1 MCVEHNHTGKMKVFL
16 LLGLVAV
23 ALCEPTKFVG
33 DKVLRLKPLNDE
45 HVTIIR
51 ELGQKVKVDFWRPD
65 SSDLVSTGMNVD
77 IHVPAAGLDMVFTI
91 LQQSGMEAKVM
102 FEDLQEAVE
111 AQMDNMRVT
120 KAHDYTKYNS
130 WATINDWVVSI
141 SSANANLISRQ
152 VIGNT
157 YEGRPMH
164 LLKIGK
170 KTGSAKPAVFMDC
183 GFHAREWITHAF
195 CQWFVN
201 EAVSTY
207 GSDPEMTNLLDR
219 MDFFVLPVFNIDG
232 YEYTW
237 TKDRMWRKTRSRNSG
252 SSCIGADPNRNFD
265 AGWCTTGASS
275 NPCSDTYCGSSPES
289 EIESK
294 NLANFIRTNKSI
306 IKAYL
311 TVHSYSQLLL
321 FPYSYKYGL
330 AADHSELLSVS
341 QGAIAAL
348 RSLYGTRYTS
358 GPGATTI
365 YPAAGGSDDWAY
377 DLGVKYSYT
386 FELRDEGRYGFLLPE
401 SQIKPTCEETM
412 LAVKYIASY
421 VLNNLY

>member
-1 MCVEHNHTGKMKVFL
+1 
-16 LLGLVAV
+16 
-23 ALCEPTKFVG
+23 
-33 DKVLRLKPLNDE
+33 
-45 HVTIIR
+45 
-51 ELGQKVKVDFWRPD
+51 
-65 SSDLVSTGMNVD
+65 
-77 IHVPAAGLDMVFTI
+77 
-91 LQQSGMEAKVM
+91 M
-102 FEDLQEAVE
+102 FENLQEAVE
-111 AQMDNMRVT
+111 AQMDNKRAT
-120 KAHDYTKYNS
+120 KAHDYTKYNN

-141 SSANANLISRQ
+141 SSANADLISRQ
-152 VIGNT
+152 EIGNT

-164 LLKIGK
+164 LLTIGK

-195 CQWFVN
+195 CQWFIN

-237 TKDRMWRKTRSRNSG
+237 TNDRMWRKTRSRNSG
-252 SSCIGADPNRNFD
+252 SSCIGTDPNRNFD
-265 AGWCTTGASS
+265 AGWCTVGASS
-275 NPCSDTYCGSSPES
+275 NPCSETYCGSSIES

-294 NLANFIRTNKSI
+294 NLANFIRSNKSI

-321 FPYSYKYGL
+321 FPYSYKYDL
-330 AADHSELLSVS
+330 TADHSELLSVS

-412 LAVKYIASY
+412 LAVKYIASH

>member
-1 MCVEHNHTGKMKVFL
+1 MKILL

-23 ALCEPTKFVG
+23 ALCEPTRFVG
-33 DKVLRLKPLNDE
+33 DKVIRLTPANDE
-45 HVTIIR
+45 QVTIIK

-65 SSDLVSTGMNVD
+65 SPDLVTVGMKVD
-77 IHVPAAGLDMVFTI
+77 IHVPAAQLDMVFTI
-91 LQQSGMEAKVM
+91 LQQSEMEAKVM

-111 AQMDNMRVT
+111 DQMDNKRVT
-120 KAHDYTKYNS
+120 KAHDYTKYNN
-130 WATINDWVVSI
+130 WATINDWAISI
-141 SSANANLISRQ
+141 SSANSHLISRQ

-164 LLKIGK
+164 LLTIGK
-170 KTGSAKPAVFMDC
+170 RTGSAKPAVFMDC

-219 MDFFVLPVFNIDG
+219 MDFLVLPVFNIDG

-237 TKDRMWRKTRSRNSG
+237 SNNRMWRKTRSKNSG
-252 SSCIGADPNRNFD
+252 TTCIGTDPNRNFN

-275 NPCSDTYCGSSPES
+275 NPCSETYCGSSPES

-294 NLANFIRTNKSI
+294 NLANFIRSNKSI

-348 RSLYGTRYTS
+348 RTLYGTKYTA

>member
-1 MCVEHNHTGKMKVFL
+1 MKVLL

-33 DKVLRLKPLNDE
+33 DKVLRLTPGSEED
-45 HVTIIR
+45 VTVIR
-51 ELGQKVKVDFWRPD
+51 EIGHKIKVDFWKPD
-65 SSDLVSTGMNVD
+65 NPDVVTIGMNVD
-77 IHVPAAGLDMVFTI
+77 IHVPAAQLDMVFTI
-91 LQQSGMEAKVM
+91 LQQSSMEVEVM
-102 FEDLQEAVE
+102 FENLQEAVE
-111 AQMDNMRVT
+111 AQMDDKRAT
-120 KAHDYTKYNS
+120 KAHDYTKYNN

-170 KTGSAKPAVFMDC
+170 KTGSTKPAVFMDC

-195 CQWFVN
+195 CQWFVK

-207 GSDPEMTNLLDR
+207 GSDSEMTNLLDR

-237 TKDRMWRKTRSRNSG
+237 TNDRMWRKTRSRNSG
-252 SSCIGADPNRNFD
+252 SNCIGTDPNRNFD
-265 AGWCTTGASS
+265 AGWCTIGASS
-275 NPCSDTYCGSSPES
+275 NPCSETYCGSSIES

-294 NLANFIRTNKSI
+294 NLANFIRSNKSI

-348 RSLYGTRYTS
+348 RSLYGTKYTS
-358 GPGATTI
+358 GPGASTI

-412 LAVKYIASY
+412 LAVKYIASH
-421 VLNNLY
+421 VLKNLY

>member
-1 MCVEHNHTGKMKVFL
+1 MKVLL

-33 DKVLRLKPLNDE
+33 DKVLRLTPLNDE
-45 HVTIIR
+45 HVTVIR
-51 ELGQKVKVDFWRPD
+51 ELGQKVKVDFWKPD
-65 SSDLVSTGMNVD
+65 SSDLVSIGMNVD

-91 LQQSGMEAKVM
+91 LQQSGIESKVM

-111 AQMDNMRVT
+111 AQIDNMRVT

-130 WATINDWVVSI
+130 WATISDWAVSI
-141 SSANANLISRQ
+141 SSANADLISRQ

-164 LLKIGK
+164 LLTVGK
-170 KTGSAKPAVFMDC
+170 KTGSAKPAVFIDC

-201 EAVSTY
+201 EAVTTY

-219 MDFFVLPVFNIDG
+219 LDFFVLPVFNIDG

-237 TKDRMWRKTRSRNSG
+237 TSNRMWRKTRSKNSG
-252 SSCIGADPNRNFD
+252 SSCIGTDPNRNFN
-265 AGWCTTGASS
+265 AGWCTIGASS
-275 NPCSDTYCGSSPES
+275 SPCSETYCGSSPES

-348 RSLYGTRYTS
+348 RSLYGTSYTS
-358 GPGATTI
+358 GPGAATI

-377 DLGVKYSYT
+377 DLGVKYSFT

>member
-1 MCVEHNHTGKMKVFL
+1 MKVLL

-33 DKVLRLKPLNDE
+33 DKVLRLTPGSEED
-45 HVTIIR
+45 VTIIR
-51 ELGQKVKVDFWRPD
+51 EIGHTIKVDFWKPD
-65 SSDLVSTGMNVD
+65 SPDLVTVGMTVD
-77 IHVPAAGLDMVFTI
+77 IHVPAAQLDMVFTI
-91 LQQSGMEAKVM
+91 LQQSGMEVKVM
-102 FEDLQEAVE
+102 FENLQEAVE
-111 AQMDNMRVT
+111 AQMDDKRAT

-141 SSANANLISRQ
+141 SSANADLISRQ

-164 LLKIGK
+164 LLTIGK
-170 KTGSAKPAVFMDC
+170 KTGSAKPAIFMDC

-195 CQWFVN
+195 CQWFIN

-232 YEYTW
+232 YEHTW
-237 TKDRMWRKTRSRNSG
+237 TNDRMWRKTRSRNSG
-252 SSCIGADPNRNFD
+252 SSCIGTDPNRNFD
-265 AGWCTTGASS
+265 AGWCTVGASS
-275 NPCSDTYCGSSPES
+275 NPCSETYCGSSIES

-294 NLANFIRTNKSI
+294 NLANFIRSNKSI

-311 TVHSYSQLLL
+311 TVHSYSQMLL

-358 GPGATTI
+358 GPGAATI

-412 LAVKYIASY
+412 LAVKYIASH

>member
-1 MCVEHNHTGKMKVFL
+1 MKVLL

-33 DKVLRLKPLNDE
+33 DKVLRLTPGSEED
-45 HVTIIR
+45 VTIIR
-51 ELGQKVKVDFWRPD
+51 EIGHKVKVDFWKPD
-65 SSDLVSTGMNVD
+65 SPDLVTIGMNVD
-77 IHVPAAGLDMVFTI
+77 IHVPAAQLDMVFTI
-91 LQQSGMEAKVM
+91 LQQSGIEVKIM
-102 FEDLQEAVE
+102 FENLQEAVE
-111 AQMDNMRVT
+111 AQMDNKRAT
-120 KAHDYTKYNS
+120 KAHDYTKYNN

-141 SSANANLISRQ
+141 SSANADLISRQ

-195 CQWFVN
+195 CQWFIN

-219 MDFFVLPVFNIDG
+219 MDFLVLPVFNIDG

-237 TKDRMWRKTRSRNSG
+237 TKDRMWRKTRSKNSG
-252 SSCIGADPNRNFD
+252 SSCIGTDPNRNFD

-275 NPCSDTYCGSSPES
+275 NPCSETYCGSSVES

-294 NLANFIRTNKSI
+294 NLANFIRSNKSI

-358 GPGATTI
+358 GPGAVTI

>member
-1 MCVEHNHTGKMKVFL
+1 MRVLL

-23 ALCEPTKFVG
+23 ALCEPIRFVG
-33 DKVLRLKPLNDE
+33 DKVLRLTPGSEED
-45 HVTIIR
+45 VTIIR
-51 ELGQKVKVDFWRPD
+51 EIGHKIKVDFWKPD
-65 SSDLVSTGMNVD
+65 SPDLVTIGMNVD
-77 IHVPAAGLDMVFTI
+77 IHVPAAQLDMVFTI
-91 LQQSGMEAKVM
+91 LQQSGMEVKVM
-102 FEDLQEAVE
+102 FENLQEAVE
-111 AQMDNMRVT
+111 TQMDNKMAT
-120 KAHDYTKYNS
+120 KAHDYTKYNN
-130 WATINDWVVSI
+130 WATINDWVISI
-141 SSANANLISRQ
+141 SSANADLISRQ

-164 LLKIGK
+164 LLQIGK
-170 KTGSAKPAVFMDC
+170 KTGSAKPAIFMDC

-195 CQWFVN
+195 CQWFIKEVHT
-201 EAVSTY
+201 SY

-252 SSCIGADPNRNFD
+252 SSCIGTDPNRNFD

-275 NPCSDTYCGSSPES
+275 NPCSETYCGSSIES

-294 NLANFIRTNKSI
+294 NLANFIRSNKSI
-306 IKAYL
+306 IKSYL
-311 TVHSYSQLLL
+311 TIHSYSQMLL
-321 FPYSYKYGL
+321 FPYSYKYDL
-330 AADHSELLSVS
+330 AAHHSELLSVS

-358 GPGATTI
+358 GPGAVTI
-365 YPAAGGSDDWAY
+365 CEYKESKKSS
-377 DLGVKYSYT
+377 VKYSYT

-412 LAVKYIASY
+412 LAVKYIANH
-421 VLNNLY
+421 VLNNPY

>member
-1 MCVEHNHTGKMKVFL
+1 MKLLL

-23 ALCEPTKFVG
+23 ALCEPTRFVG
-33 DKVLRLKPLNDE
+33 DKVIRLTPANDE
-45 HVTIIR
+45 QVTIIK
-51 ELGQKVKVDFWRPD
+51 ELGQKVQVDFWKPD
-65 SSDLVSTGMNVD
+65 SPDLVTIGMKVD
-77 IHVPAAGLDMVFTI
+77 IHVPAAQLDMVFTI
-91 LQQSGMEAKVM
+91 LQQSDMEAKVM
-102 FEDLQEAVE
+102 FENLQEAVE
-111 AQMDNMRVT
+111 DQLDNMRVT
-120 KAHDYTKYNS
+120 KAHDYTKYNN
-130 WATINDWVVSI
+130 WATINDWAISI
-141 SSANANLISRQ
+141 SSANPSLISRQ

-164 LLKIGK
+164 LLTVGK

-237 TKDRMWRKTRSRNSG
+237 SSNRMWRKTRSKNSG
-252 SSCIGADPNRNFD
+252 TSCIGTDPNRNFN

-275 NPCSDTYCGSSPES
+275 NPCSETYCGSSPES

-306 IKAYL
+306 IKAYM

-348 RSLYGTRYTS
+348 RTLYGTKYTS

>member
-1 MCVEHNHTGKMKVFL
+1 MRVLL

-23 ALCEPTKFVG
+23 ALCEPIRFVG
-33 DKVLRLKPLNDE
+33 DKVLRLTPGSEED
-45 HVTIIR
+45 VTIIR
-51 ELGQKVKVDFWRPD
+51 EIGHKIKVDFWKPD
-65 SSDLVSTGMNVD
+65 SPDLVTIGMNVD
-77 IHVPAAGLDMVFTI
+77 IHVPAAQLDMVFTI
-91 LQQSGMEAKVM
+91 LQQSGMEVKVM
-102 FEDLQEAVE
+102 FENLQEAVE
-111 AQMDNMRVT
+111 TQMDNKMAT
-120 KAHDYTKYNS
+120 KAHDYTKYNN
-130 WATINDWVVSI
+130 WATINDWVISI
-141 SSANANLISRQ
+141 SSANADLISRQ

-164 LLKIGK
+164 LLQIGK
-170 KTGSAKPAVFMDC
+170 KTSSAKPAIFMDC

-195 CQWFVN
+195 CQWFIK

-252 SSCIGADPNRNFD
+252 SSCIGTDPNRNFD

-275 NPCSDTYCGSSPES
+275 NPCSETYCGSSIES

-294 NLANFIRTNKSI
+294 NLANFIRSNKSI
-306 IKAYL
+306 IKSYL
-311 TVHSYSQLLL
+311 TIHSYSQMLL
-321 FPYSYKYGL
+321 FPYSYKYDL
-330 AADHSELLSVS
+330 AAHHSELLSVS

-358 GPGATTI
+358 GPGAVTI
-365 YPAAGGSDDWAY
+365 YPSAGGQSSTPTPW
-377 DLGVKYSYT
+377 S
-386 FELRDEGRYGFLLPE
+386 FNQLLVL
-401 SQIKPTCEETM
+401 
-412 LAVKYIASY
+412 LAVWESAKSCWKMKSASSKSWSTEGSMKCSKISR
-421 VLNNLY
+421 

>member
-1 MCVEHNHTGKMKVFL
+1 IIKLSSLRVVTLVLCVPVLCSYVFMYGVL
-16 LLGLVAV
+16 KFSWAV
-23 ALCEPTKFVG
+23 RS
-33 DKVLRLKPLNDE
+33 LR
-45 HVTIIR
+45 
-51 ELGQKVKVDFWRPD
+51 VDFWKPD
-65 SSDLVSTGMNVD
+65 SPDLVTIGMNVD
-77 IHVPAAGLDMVFTI
+77 LHVPAAQLDMVFTI
-91 LQQSGMEAKVM
+91 LQQSGMEVKVM
-102 FEDLQEAVE
+102 FENLQEAVE
-111 AQMDNMRVT
+111 AQMDNERAT
-120 KAHDYTKYNS
+120 KAHDYTKYNN

-141 SSANANLISRQ
+141 SSANADLISRQ
-152 VIGNT
+152 EIGNT

-164 LLKIGK
+164 LLTIGK

-195 CQWFVN
+195 CQWFIN

-237 TKDRMWRKTRSRNSG
+237 TNDRMWRKTRSRNSG
-252 SSCIGADPNRNFD
+252 SSCIGTDPNRNFD
-265 AGWCTTGASS
+265 AGWCTVGASS
-275 NPCSDTYCGSSPES
+275 NPCSETYCGSSIES

-294 NLANFIRTNKSI
+294 NLANFIRSNKSI

-321 FPYSYKYGL
+321 FPYSYKYDL

-348 RSLYGTRYTS
+348 SSLYGTRYTS

-365 YPAAGGSDDWAY
+365 YLAAGGSDDWAY

-412 LAVKYIASY
+412 LAVKYIASH

>member
-1 MCVEHNHTGKMKVFL
+1 MLH
-16 LLGLVAV
+16 
-23 ALCEPTKFVG
+23 P
-33 DKVLRLKPLNDE
+33 
-45 HVTIIR
+45 
-51 ELGQKVKVDFWRPD
+51 QVDFWKPD
-65 SSDLVSTGMNVD
+65 SPDLVTVGMKVD
-77 IHVPAAGLDMVFTI
+77 IHVPAAQLDMVFTI

-111 AQMDNMRVT
+111 GQMDNKRAT
-120 KAHDYTKYNS
+120 KAHDYTKYNN

-141 SSANANLISRQ
+141 SAANSNLISTQ

-164 LLKIGK
+164 LLTIGK
-170 KTGSAKPAVFMDC
+170 NTGSAKPAVFMDC
-183 GFHAREWITHAF
+183 GFHAREWITPAF

-207 GSDPEMTNLLDR
+207 GSDSEMTNLLDT
-219 MDFFVLPVFNIDG
+219 MDFFVLPVFNVDG

-237 TKDRMWRKTRSRNSG
+237 SNDRMWRKTRSRNSG
-252 SSCIGADPNRNFD
+252 SSCIGTDPNRNFD

-275 NPCSDTYCGSSPES
+275 NPCSETYCGSSPES

-321 FPYSYKYGL
+321 FPYSYQYGL

-341 QGAIAAL
+341 QGAISAL
-348 RSLYGTRYTS
+348 SSLYGTRYTG

-401 SQIKPTCEETM
+401 SQIQPTCEETM
-412 LAVKYIASY
+412 LAVKYIASH

>member
-1 MCVEHNHTGKMKVFL
+1 MKVLL

-23 ALCEPTKFVG
+23 ALCEPTRFVG
-33 DKVLRLKPLNDE
+33 DKVLRLTPSNDE
-45 HVTIIR
+45 QVTIIK
-51 ELGQKVKVDFWRPD
+51 ELGQNVKVDFWKPD
-65 SSDLVSTGMNVD
+65 SADLVTIGMKVD
-77 IHVPAAGLDMVFTI
+77 IHVPAAQLDMVFTI

-102 FEDLQEAVE
+102 FENLQEAVE
-111 AQMDNMRVT
+111 DQMDNKRVT

-130 WATINDWVVSI
+130 WATINDWAISI
-141 SSANANLISRQ
+141 SSANPILISRQ

-164 LLKIGK
+164 LLTIGK

-207 GSDPEMTNLLDR
+207 GKDPEMTNLLDR

-237 TKDRMWRKTRSRNSG
+237 TNNRMWRKTRSKNSG
-252 SSCIGADPNRNFD
+252 TTCIGTDPNRNFD

-348 RSLYGTRYTS
+348 RTLYGTKYTS

-401 SQIKPTCEETM
+401 SQIKPTCEETI
-412 LAVKYIASY
+412 LAVKYIAGH

>member
-1 MCVEHNHTGKMKVFL
+1 MKILL

-23 ALCEPTKFVG
+23 ALCEPTRFVG
-33 DKVLRLKPLNDE
+33 DKVIRLTPANDE
-45 HVTIIR
+45 QVTTIK
-51 ELGQKVKVDFWRPD
+51 ELGQKVKVDFWKPD
-65 SSDLVSTGMNVD
+65 SPDLVTVGMKVD
-77 IHVPAAGLDMVFTI
+77 IHVPAAQLDMVFTI

-102 FEDLQEAVE
+102 FENLQDAVE
-111 AQMDNMRVT
+111 DQMDNKRVT
-120 KAHDYTKYNS
+120 KAHDYTKYHN
-130 WATINDWVVSI
+130 WATINDWAISI
-141 SSANANLISRQ
+141 SSANSNLISRQ

-164 LLKIGK
+164 LLTIGK

-237 TKDRMWRKTRSRNSG
+237 SNNRMWRKTRSKNSG
-252 SSCIGADPNRNFD
+252 TTCIGTDPNRNFD

-348 RSLYGTRYTS
+348 RTLYGTKYTS

>member
-1 MCVEHNHTGKMKVFL
+1 MKVLL

-33 DKVLRLKPLNDE
+33 DKVLRLTPGSEED
-45 HVTIIR
+45 VTIIR
-51 ELGQKVKVDFWRPD
+51 EIGHKVKVDFWKPD
-65 SSDLVSTGMNVD
+65 SPDLVTIGMNVD
-77 IHVPAAGLDMVFTI
+77 IHVPAAQLDMVFTI
-91 LQQSGMEAKVM
+91 LQQSGIEVKIM
-102 FEDLQEAVE
+102 FENLQEAVE
-111 AQMDNMRVT
+111 AQMDNKRAT
-120 KAHDYTKYNS
+120 KAHDYTKYNN

-141 SSANANLISRQ
+141 SSANADLISRQ

-195 CQWFVN
+195 CQWFIN

-219 MDFFVLPVFNIDG
+219 MDFLVLPVFNIDG

-237 TKDRMWRKTRSRNSG
+237 TKDRMWRKTRSKNSG
-252 SSCIGADPNRNFD
+252 SSCIGTDPNRNFD

-275 NPCSDTYCGSSPES
+275 NPCSETYCGSSVES

-294 NLANFIRTNKSI
+294 NLANFIRSNKSI

-348 RSLYGTRYTS
+348 RSLHGTRYTS
-358 GPGATTI
+358 GPGAVTI

>member
-1 MCVEHNHTGKMKVFL
+1 MKLFL

-23 ALCEPTKFVG
+23 ALCEPITFVG
-33 DKVLRLKPLNDE
+33 DKVLQLKPINDD

-51 ELGQKVKVDFWRPD
+51 ELGEKIKLDFWKPR
-65 SSDLVSTGMNVD
+65 SADLVTIDMTVD
-77 IHVPAAGLDMVFTI
+77 IHVPAAQLAMVSTI
-91 LQQSGMEAKVM
+91 LQQSDMEVKVM
-102 FEDLQEAVE
+102 IDNVQEAVE
-111 AQMDNMRVT
+111 DQMDNKSPT
-120 KAHDYTKYNS
+120 KGHDYTKYNS
-130 WATINDWVVSI
+130 WATINDWAISI
-141 SSANANLISRQ
+141 SSANPDLISRQ
-152 VIGNT
+152 SIGNT
-157 YEGRPMH
+157 YEGRTMH

-170 KTGSAKPAVFMDC
+170 NTGSNKPAVFMDC

-207 GSDPEMTNLLDR
+207 GSNPDMTNLLDT

-237 TKDRMWRKTRSRNSG
+237 TRDRMWRKTRSKNSG
-252 SSCIGADPNRNFD
+252 SSCIGTDPNRNFN
-265 AGWCTTGASS
+265 AGWCTVGASS

-294 NLANFIRTNKSI
+294 NLANFIRTNKSV

-321 FPYSYKYGL
+321 FPYSYKYDL
-330 AADHSELLSVS
+330 AAHHSELLSVS

-348 RSLYGTRYTS
+348 RSLYGTKYTS
-358 GPGATTI
+358 GPGAVTI

-412 LAVKYIASY
+412 LAVKYIANH

>member
-1 MCVEHNHTGKMKVFL
+1 M
-16 LLGLVAV
+16 AV
-23 ALCEPTKFVG
+23 ALCEPITFVG
-33 DKVLRLKPLNDE
+33 DKVLQLKPINDE

-51 ELGQKVKVDFWRPD
+51 ELGEKIKLDFWKPR
-65 SSDLVSTGMNVD
+65 SADLVSIDMTVD
-77 IHVPAAGLDMVFTI
+77 IHVPAAQLAMVSTI
-91 LQQSGMEAKVM
+91 LQQSDMEVKVM
-102 FEDLQEAVE
+102 IDNLQEAVKG
-111 AQMDNMRVT
+111 QMDNRSPT
-120 KAHDYTKYNS
+120 KGHDYTKYNS
-130 WATINDWVVSI
+130 WATINDWAISI
-141 SSANANLISRQ
+141 SSANPDLISRQ
-152 VIGNT
+152 SIGNT
-157 YEGRPMH
+157 YEGRTMH

-170 KTGSAKPAVFMDC
+170 NTGSNKPAVFMDC

-207 GSDPEMTNLLDR
+207 GSDPDMTNLLDR

-237 TKDRMWRKTRSRNSG
+237 NRDRMWRKTRSKNSG
-252 SSCIGADPNRNFD
+252 SSCIGTDPNRNFN
-265 AGWCTTGASS
+265 AGWCTVGASS

-321 FPYSYKYGL
+321 FPYSYKYDL
-330 AADHSELLSVS
+330 AAHHSELMSVS

-348 RSLYGTRYTS
+348 RSLYGTKYTS
-358 GPGATTI
+358 GPGAATI

-412 LAVKYIASY
+412 LAVKYIANH

>member
-1 MCVEHNHTGKMKVFL
+1 MKVLL

-33 DKVLRLKPLNDE
+33 DKVLRLTPGSEED
-45 HVTIIR
+45 VTIIR
-51 ELGQKVKVDFWRPD
+51 EIGHKVKVDFWKPD
-65 SSDLVSTGMNVD
+65 SPDLVTIGMNVD
-77 IHVPAAGLDMVFTI
+77 IHVPAAQVDMVFTI
-91 LQQSGMEAKVM
+91 LQQSGIEVKIM
-102 FEDLQEAVE
+102 FENLQEAVE
-111 AQMDNMRVT
+111 AQMDNKRAT
-120 KAHDYTKYNS
+120 KAHDYTKYNN

-141 SSANANLISRQ
+141 SSANADLISRQ

-195 CQWFVN
+195 CQWFIN

-219 MDFFVLPVFNIDG
+219 MDFLVLPVFNIDG

-237 TKDRMWRKTRSRNSG
+237 TKDRMWRKTRSKNSG
-252 SSCIGADPNRNFD
+252 SSCIGTDPNRNFD

-275 NPCSDTYCGSSPES
+275 NPCSETYCGSSVES

-294 NLANFIRTNKSI
+294 NLANFIRSNKSI

-348 RSLYGTRYTS
+348 RSLHGTRYTS
-358 GPGATTI
+358 GPGAVTI

-386 FELRDEGRYGFLLPE
+386 FELRDEGHYGFLLPE